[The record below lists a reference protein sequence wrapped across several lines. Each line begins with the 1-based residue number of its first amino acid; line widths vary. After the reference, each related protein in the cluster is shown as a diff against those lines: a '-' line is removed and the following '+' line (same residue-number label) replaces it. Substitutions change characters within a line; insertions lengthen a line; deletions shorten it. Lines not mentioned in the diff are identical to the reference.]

1 MPGLVALVGVVRAG
15 VVGRRSAV
23 PDRPAGRWWRIAVSR
38 PRRRL
43 RRVWRLRRIWRR
55 ELRIVHRRLRI
66 YRWMWVL
73 LPGLGLRGPRERWSV
88 SAVFLTVV
96 TALSCH
102 GVQPSATPSWATV
115 YAGGG
120 QADGCWPRRGD
131 NRAE

>member
-43 RRVWRLRRIWRR
+43 RRVWRLRRIWRC
-55 ELRIVHRRLRI
+55 ELRIVHRRLRV

-73 LPGLGLRGPRERWSV
+73 LPGAGLV
-88 SAVFLTVV
+88 FVTAVFLTVA

-102 GVQPSATPSWATV
+102 GVQPSVTPSWASV
-115 YAGGG
+115 CAGAG
-120 QADGCWPRRGD
+120 
-131 NRAE
+131 